1 MLSFVKPKLVPIMGT
16 WFFTLRGVLPVLL
29 QVARRTGRND
39 WQEFTNLAQ
48 TNKEQKEKRERT
60 KYSGHDEGGL
70 MAYSSIVTCDLAC
83 PGGPPEPL
91 QIAIFYFL
99 G

>member
-1 MLSFVKPKLVPIMGT
+1 
-16 WFFTLRGVLPVLL
+16 
-29 QVARRTGRND
+29 
-39 WQEFTNLAQ
+39 
-48 TNKEQKEKRERT
+48 
-60 KYSGHDEGGL
+60 